1 VDEESRVIGTLHPG
15 NTTINLLLEDPW
27 TEIGGKLIGYS
38 YENGSHNIKIQINKT
53 HQIRIPEKM
62 IQISQTEFQKYL
74 EYPKVSI
81 LRTEKDFRIRPGE
94 SDP

>member
-1 VDEESRVIGTLHPG
+1 VDEESGVETLHPG
-15 NTTINLLLEDPW
+15 KNTINLLLEDPW

-53 HQIRIPEKM
+53 HQIRIPENM
-62 IQISQTEFQKYL
+62 IAISQTEFQKYL